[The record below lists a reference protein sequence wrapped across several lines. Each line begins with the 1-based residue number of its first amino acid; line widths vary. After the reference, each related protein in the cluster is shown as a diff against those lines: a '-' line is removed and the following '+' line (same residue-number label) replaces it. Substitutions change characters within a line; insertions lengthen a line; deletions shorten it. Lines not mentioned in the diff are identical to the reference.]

1 MTPSTKPV
9 TRLTSAYV
17 RDKGL
22 RPVVITVVGS
32 FVELRAKGLR
42 SREVFDVAAIY
53 GLAVKARL
61 ARTKAERAKA
71 KAAKKAG
78 RR

>member
-22 RPVVITVVGS
+22 RPIVITVVGS
-32 FVELRAKGLR
+32 YVEVRAKGLR
-42 SREVFDVAAIY
+42 SRETMDIAAIY
-53 GLAVKARL
+53 SWAVKARM
-61 ARTKAERAKA
+61 AQQRAERR
-71 KAAKKAG
+71 AAKKA
-78 RR
+78 RAK

>member
-22 RPVVITVVGS
+22 RPLVVTIHGS
-32 FVELRAKGLR
+32 VLILRAKGLR
-42 SREVFDVAAIY
+42 REETIDLAACFDI
-53 GLAVKARL
+53 AVKGRVAR
-61 ARTKAERAKA
+61 ERSEKRKA
-71 KAAKKAG
+71 KKGGA
-78 RR
+78 